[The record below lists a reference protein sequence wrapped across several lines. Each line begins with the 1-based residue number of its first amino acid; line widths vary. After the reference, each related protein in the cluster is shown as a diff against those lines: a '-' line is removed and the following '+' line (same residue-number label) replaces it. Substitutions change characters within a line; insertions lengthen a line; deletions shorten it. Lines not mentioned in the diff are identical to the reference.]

1 LLLLLH
7 TIIQIQFKQVFAVYC
22 HKKWKCLFRYDALGI
37 VSFCWQHFVM
47 TEAGIFHAR
56 CNTQFGALACVCS
69 FAPSGRKS
77 PATALRWN
85 IGKDGLQ
92 KVLDKAH
99 ERLYMQETC
108 GSDFSG
114 NFVPCVCRRQ
124 LILMYVYEHMYI
136 YICIYIRIYDI
147 CVCAIFKIY

>member
-1 LLLLLH
+1 LFHETEKLFQAVVAKEQNRPIQTTSICLDYFCTLLLLLLP

-22 HKKWKCLFRYDALGI
+22 HKKWECLFRYDALGI

-77 PATALRWN
+77 PATALR
-85 IGKDGLQ
+85 
-92 KVLDKAH
+92 
-99 ERLYMQETC
+99 
-108 GSDFSG
+108 
-114 NFVPCVCRRQ
+114 
-124 LILMYVYEHMYI
+124 
-136 YICIYIRIYDI
+136 
-147 CVCAIFKIY
+147 